1 MEYLY
6 TDSFKLGIELP
17 LTNAKSKKERMQV
30 IGDNLSQTLVDI
42 LKLTYHPDFKWKIK
56 ELPENYKVPTDML
69 PGITHDSLN
78 AQLRRLYMFLEGN
91 QTAETLTD
99 KRRNELLIQMLE
111 SIEPRE
117 AEVLLG
123 IFQKDLGVKGLDY
136 KFVKEAFPD
145 LLP

>member
-1 MEYLY
+1 MKTLY
-6 TDSFKLGIELP
+6 EVFDEFE
-17 LTNAKSKKERMQV
+17 NAKSKKERMQV
-30 IGDNLSQTLVDI
+30 IGNI
-42 LKLTYHPDFKWKIK
+42 FKLTYHPDFKWKIK